1 MVGWQVI
8 GDKLVSSM
16 QTVGKQGIVVTT
28 KVITNVFLL
37 QFFVN
42 RFSLGSN
49 CSRQPLRTS
58 CALVTKCFKGLL
70 TGL

>member
-42 RFSLGSN
+42 RFSLCSN
-49 CSRQPLRTS
+49 LT
-58 CALVTKCFKGLL
+58 AVANHLGLVVP
-70 TGL
+70 

>member
-49 CSRQPLRTS
+49 LTAVASHLG
-58 CALVTKCFKGLL
+58 LVVP
-70 TGL
+70 